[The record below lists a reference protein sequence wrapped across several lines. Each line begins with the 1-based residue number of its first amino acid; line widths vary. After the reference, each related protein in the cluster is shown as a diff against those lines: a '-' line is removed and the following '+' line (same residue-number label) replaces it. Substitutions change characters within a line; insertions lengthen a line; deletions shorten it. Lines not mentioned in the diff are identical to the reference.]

1 MSLLNHVAMLTH
13 AYNICSLHSTMSLL
27 NLLVQP
33 VTSNPCLI
41 ALHST
46 MSLLNREAVWQVSK
60 DHGTLHSTMSL
71 LNLQGDQIMR
81 QERCSLHSTMSL
93 LNPAP

>member
-27 NLLVQP
+27 NP
-33 VTSNPCLI
+33 EEHKI
-41 ALHST
+41 AKEKHSTLHST

-71 LNLQGDQIMR
+71 LN
-81 QERCSLHSTMSL
+81 
-93 LNPAP
+93 PAP